1 MLYIVIALVI
11 VIVIVISCKFLKVL
25 YCKQLQLGQIDI

>member
-11 VIVIVISCKFLKVL
+11 VIVISCKFLEVL